1 MSEDPLTQLRQQL
14 VDAGERRAEAR
25 AAAARTRKRGGRRGL
40 WLTLGAFVIAVPAG
54 ATAAGVINFGTS
66 GSAPNGSTFTTG
78 RITDDHAAT
87 DPERR
92 RDGIGRTCETTEVR
106 DRAGELVSRG
116 MACRPKNA
124 PVSDVVIG
132 AGFSVLPGDALLIQG
147 SVAAEVTEVTISGYE
162 QPVKLKP
169 EPDSDR
175 RSFSAVVTP
184 IAERVLVAKGDDG
197 HELDRTTVS
206 PGPGTR

>member
-14 VDAGERRAEAR
+14 VDAGERGAEAR
-25 AAAARTRKRGGRRGL
+25 AAAGRPRKRSGRRGL

-54 ATAAGVINFGTS
+54 ATAAGIINFDTT
-66 GSAPNGSTFTTG
+66 GSTPDGSTFTTG
-78 RITDDHAAT
+78 RITDDRAAT
-87 DPERR
+87 DPER

-106 DRAGELVSRG
+106 DRTGELVSKG
-116 MACRPKNA
+116 IACRPKNA

-147 SVAAEVTEVTISGYE
+147 SVAAQVTEVTISGYE
-162 QPVKLKP
+162 QPIKLKP

-175 RSFSAVVTP
+175 RSFSAVVAP
-184 IAERVLVAKGDDG
+184 VAERVLVAKGDDG

-206 PGPGTR
+206 PGPAAR